1 MINFVASKRKIME
14 YYEKLNINKLDNSD
28 WMDTDPEI
36 HKLLTLTQEE
46 TDNLKSLVSYND
58 IEFYT

>member
-1 MINFVASKRKIME
+1 MINSVASKRKIMD
-14 YYEKLNINKLDNSD
+14 YYEKLNINKWHNSD
-28 WMDTDPEI
+28 GMDTDPEI

-46 TDNLKSLVSYND
+46 TDNLKSLVSYEE